1 MPWPS
6 QRHSVLKPA
15 QCELIRQFCHIC
27 SPAPMVRPGWNVDL
41 PKPRRSGA
49 ISRRP
54 SRVRRQAAPQAANP
68 DKRPGCPWGC
78 PVPSR
83 PGAPIG
89 EPDVVRRLVCRR
101 AMTQGVT
108 GPVIGRAGMLI
119 EQTPAATI
127 ESARSHCARYF
138 GTACQ
143 NRCRLA
149 EPRLAIMGALGGAFL
164 AAAVSRFRAMLARQT

>member
-138 GTACQ
+138 GTAWQ
-143 NRCRLA
+143 LSRADAARIGVVWP
-149 EPRLAIMGALGGAFL
+149 EPSYHGRAWWCF
-164 AAAVSRFRAMLARQT
+164 SRRSCISF